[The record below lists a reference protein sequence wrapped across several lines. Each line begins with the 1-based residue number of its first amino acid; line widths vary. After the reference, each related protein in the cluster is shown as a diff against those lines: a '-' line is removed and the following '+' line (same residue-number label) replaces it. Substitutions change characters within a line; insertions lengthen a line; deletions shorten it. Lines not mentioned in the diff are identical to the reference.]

1 MKTPYPQHR
10 LRSLLQHTLLAA
22 AIVLTAA
29 ATVQAQTQTT
39 ASAPA
44 GKLEF
49 ASGEVTIRNAGTV
62 RSQSHAGDHRLKG
75 TPLASGDEI
84 TTGKGMAQI
93 RFTDGGKVALYP
105 NSQFEITRYLNAGD
119 AGTDRSYTRL
129 VKGTIRAI
137 TGAIGKRRKANYRIA
152 TRTATLGIRGS
163 SFLMTVRQDDS
174 LIVTTEQDGVEVC
187 NRMGCV
193 GLNAGETAYVKTA
206 DEPPLIINARA
217 DIPEAEI
224 LRSVDIA
231 AEKTDDEGDA
241 AVLAGAGAT
250 PVPTTVP
257 NPTTPPATPTTPPA
271 TPTTPPVNP
280 TAAPTLTP
288 LGSLAIASIRSS
300 SANNSSSLNE
310 NEQKEQVY
318 AQGETKVQFV
328 DSGSNQGA
336 IDGIQKTGIS
346 NNNGIIGERDR
357 NNSTLGDAMKTAE
370 RSMPSSDPEYAYVG
384 YLSSYDDETAPAA
397 AAGKNIMAAP
407 FVVFASHTPQ
417 SDWNDFIAVS
427 GANFPA
433 ALSQLRVNNRLYYR
447 VSRDEQLV
455 ALHAGAGVTYGAAA
469 GKIDS
474 RSHLILDLG
483 SQQLKA
489 NIWLSVPDNHFNSNS
504 TAPDRVFKFSS
515 ENNPGGLNSQ
525 VAQVTISPLKCK
537 SGCSG
542 LLQNYDNAAAT
553 VVFVNPKD
561 SSGNVTKATAGMAFR
576 WAWEHVSTGT
586 IGQVAAAAIFDAG
599 KPPLSLFY
607 DDPLENRKGDKEL
620 AAVAY
625 VVPEASP
632 AGTPFYLTSHKA
644 KAQFSE
650 PRTGEQQS
658 IAELELPMGTG
669 KLKADLTSNSQTNA
683 GARSNYMAL
692 TGKVGRV
699 ERGNYKEKEVSD
711 DFVYLGN
718 WSDFVNEEGNLRGTG
733 TNKAKFMPF
742 MVGAPVDNPKDV
754 FNDWKGGSGEL
765 VYEYERGA
773 SAYNGIKDFATLTR
787 MKSDNTLITGKNDHI
802 SKASITIHRGT
813 APQYSS
819 LFTLAMQNSSGSQTT
834 YQLTSPRQGISEP
847 GSGGNLALEGDLANC
862 TMPGQTAT
870 CGTWRFKAQFMGAG
884 GGVDKARYIG
894 AIFDWKPE
902 KRDALGN
909 SGAADGFNSGDKV
922 IGTVLLQKP

>member
-1 MKTPYPQHR
+1 MTTPYTQHR
-10 LRSLLQHTLLAA
+10 LRSLLQNTLLQPLLAA
-22 AIVLTAA
+22 AIVLTTGA
-29 ATVQAQTQTT
+29 ATVQAQTQAQTA

-62 RSQSHAGDHRLKG
+62 RSQSRTGDHRLKG
-75 TPLASGDEI
+75 TPLTSGDEI

-119 AGTDRSYTRL
+119 ADTDRSYTRL

-241 AVLAGAGAT
+241 AVLIQTGATPVPPQSGAT
-250 PVPTTVP
+250 PVPTAVP
-257 NPTTPPATPTTPPA
+257 NPTTPPVNPTTPPA
-271 TPTTPPVNP
+271 NP

-300 SANNSSSLNE
+300 SANNSSSLNKD
-310 NEQKEQVY
+310 EQKKQVY
-318 AQGETKVQFV
+318 AQEKTQVQFIR
-328 DSGSNQGA
+328 SGANQGV
-336 IDGIQKTGIS
+336 IDGIRKTGIS
-346 NNNGIIGERDR
+346 NSNGIIGERDR
-357 NNSTLGDAMKTAE
+357 NSSTLGDAVKTAE
-370 RSMPSSDPEYAYVG
+370 RSTPSSNPEYAYVG
-384 YLSSYDDETAPAA
+384 YLSSYDDETAPPA
-397 AAGKNIMAAP
+397 AAGRNIMAAP

-417 SDWNDFIAVS
+417 SDWSDFIAVS

-447 VSRDEQLV
+447 VSQDEQLV
-455 ALHAGAGVTYGAAA
+455 TLHAGAGVTYGTAA

-474 RSHLILDLG
+474 KSHLILDLG

-515 ENNPGGLNSQ
+515 ENNPGRLNSQ

-561 SSGNVTKATAGMAFR
+561 SSGSVTKATAGMAFR
-576 WAWEHVSTGT
+576 WAWEHASTGT
-586 IGQVAAAAIFDAG
+586 TGQVAAAAIFDAD
-599 KPPLSLFY
+599 KQPLSLFY

-625 VVPEASP
+625 VVPEAG
-632 AGTPFYLTSHKA
+632 AAGGTPFYLTSHKT
-644 KAQFSE
+644 KAQFSA
-650 PRTGEQQS
+650 PRTGEQQT
-658 IAELELPMGTG
+658 IIELKEPAGGLE
-669 KLKADLTSNSQTNA
+669 ADLSSQK

-699 ERGNYKEKEVSD
+699 EGGNYKEKEVSD

-718 WSDFVNEEGNLRGTG
+718 WFKFSDTSGA
-733 TNKAKFMPF
+733 NKTDFMPF

-765 VYEYERGA
+765 VYEYERGV

-787 MKSDNTLITGKNDHI
+787 MKSDNTLIAGKNDHI
-802 SKASITIHRGT
+802 SKASITIHQGA

-834 YQLTSPRQGISEP
+834 YQLTSPRQGITEP
-847 GSGGNLALEGDLANC
+847 GSGGNLALEGDLASC

-884 GGVDKARYIG
+884 GGVDKARYVG
-894 AIFDWKPE
+894 AIFDWTPE
-902 KRDALGN
+902 KRDASGN